1 MKKYC
6 LSIFIYLSIS
16 TLYSQNVKAKFF
28 LSDMTRMELLGD
40 SEKEII
46 KNEINNLYG
55 ELEKTVKKKYNEKIK
70 YTEQE
75 LVGSNFDQDGYTNAV
90 IRLNNPTQMEAD
102 YLRASFTRNT
112 YKTVEKEKN
121 RKFQLANRIL
131 IKLNPTTKTYEPI
144 KRDYGNFSDVNGLE
158 LNYKIPQWSDIVKYI
173 GGYAKLAD
181 SNLKKSDTSKFA
193 VRTILKSI
201 EILDDT
207 NWKGT
212 IKILGNEDYGF
223 KYYKIKE
230 STFTV
235 KGKHSL
241 PMLSTEKFIA
251 EQLGVNK
258 GSGKY
263 KSRKNELLVN
273 GIKYWRDDNF
283 SPSTKFAFYNKSD
296 KSRIYVKFDLND
308 QKTDLKIAF
317 HVPLTAI
324 LSELDELFESYFNT
338 SEIIIND
345 VVSDEEFNRIVP
357 QEYWNSDDWI
367 NKVGEGDISSLENLE
382 YKVEP
387 IDINWL
393 INKDYDGFQSSY
405 SNTKDGKTLYEKLI
419 KQLEKRISRNF
430 SNTNAIDNGV
440 QAIYDSLSTL
450 IPGKR
455 GIKAEIKDY
464 FRDEFSSYLIGRK
477 TLNEMFIQRL
487 SDLGYDESVISIS
500 AEKIEPTK
508 HSAVARE
515 PGMGPVYKESIVFSS
530 TPNIKNADLLK
541 TLYFDEVVSK
551 EQNYKNAELESVL
564 KIKLLEQRK
573 DYYLRKIPY
582 LVHKDIIVEIL
593 LDNRKGVKTLAEDV
607 LRYYKTILSG
617 ENLKFSKRNDNKLYF
632 TKPTTLFHHVSNL
645 ELNNKYLSDLNIH
658 LDVINQT
665 IEHLVDN
672 GGLSFKR
679 KKYSLIISKKKL
691 GVRKSD
697 LIRTDWD
704 NIIYPSSGDI
714 IDEFRYIDP
723 FKIGLIDSLA
733 TYHHNQNNHGRAIQL
748 YETTIANLD
757 NNALVSKVTI
767 LRHFGQMQLKMNN
780 IDIGKEILKEADGL
794 KSPLDLPWRR
804 ISTED
809 KKWLNEMLPK
819 DIVRKWNHG
828 GSGEALSLMGRLR
841 DDFPSLRAI
850 EGGQALD
857 TKPIIF

>member
-1 MKKYC
+1 MNKKATMKKYC

-28 LSDMTRMELLGD
+28 LSDMTRMEFLGD

-55 ELEKTVKKKYNEKIK
+55 ELEKTVKKRYNEKIK

-90 IRLNNPTQMEAD
+90 LRLNNPTQMEAD
-102 YLRASFTRNT
+102 YLRASFTKNK

-121 RKFQLANRIL
+121 REFQLANRIL
-131 IKLNPTTKTYEPI
+131 IKLNPSTKTYEPI

-173 GGYAKLAD
+173 GGYARLAD

-212 IKILGNEDYGF
+212 IKILGNEEYGL

-258 GSGKY
+258 SSGKY
-263 KSRKNELLVN
+263 KSMKNELLVN
-273 GIKYWRDDNF
+273 GIKYWHDENF
-283 SPSTKFAFYNKSD
+283 SPSTKFGFYNKSD
-296 KSRIYVKFDLND
+296 KSRTYVKFDLND

-317 HVPLTAI
+317 YVPLTSI
-324 LSELDELFESYFNT
+324 LPELDELFESYFNT

-367 NKVGEGDISSLENLE
+367 NKVDKGIISSLENLE
-382 YKVEP
+382 YKVQP
-387 IDINWL
+387 MDINWL

-405 SNTKDGKTLYEKLI
+405 SNTEDGKTLYEKLI

-430 SNTNAIDNGV
+430 GNTNAIDNGV

-450 IPGKR
+450 NPSKR
-455 GIKAEIKDY
+455 GIKSEIKDY
-464 FRDEFSSYLIGRK
+464 FRNEFSSYLIGRK
-477 TLNEMFIQRL
+477 TLNEIFIQRL
-487 SDLGYDESVISIS
+487 SNLGYNESVIYI
-500 AEKIEPTK
+500 EKKEPTK
-508 HSAVARE
+508 HSAVGLARS
-515 PGMGPVYKESIVFSS
+515 GPAYEESIVFSC
-530 TPNIKNADLLK
+530 PPDIKNADLLK
-541 TLYFDEVVSK
+541 TLYFYEVVSK
-551 EQNYKNAELESVL
+551 KQNYKNAELESEL
-564 KIKLLEQRK
+564 KVKLLEQRE

-593 LDNRKGVKTLAEDV
+593 LDNRKGVETLAEDV
-607 LRYYKTILSG
+607 LRYYKTILSE
-617 ENLKFSKRNDNKLYF
+617 ENLKF
-632 TKPTTLFHHVSNL
+632 
-645 ELNNKYLSDLNIH
+645 
-658 LDVINQT
+658 
-665 IEHLVDN
+665 
-672 GGLSFKR
+672 
-679 KKYSLIISKKKL
+679 
-691 GVRKSD
+691 
-697 LIRTDWD
+697 
-704 NIIYPSSGDI
+704 
-714 IDEFRYIDP
+714 
-723 FKIGLIDSLA
+723 KI
-733 TYHHNQNNHGRAIQL
+733 
-748 YETTIANLD
+748 
-757 NNALVSKVTI
+757 
-767 LRHFGQMQLKMNN
+767 F
-780 IDIGKEILKEADGL
+780 
-794 KSPLDLPWRR
+794 
-804 ISTED
+804 
-809 KKWLNEMLPK
+809 
-819 DIVRKWNHG
+819 
-828 GSGEALSLMGRLR
+828 
-841 DDFPSLRAI
+841 
-850 EGGQALD
+850 
-857 TKPIIF
+857 